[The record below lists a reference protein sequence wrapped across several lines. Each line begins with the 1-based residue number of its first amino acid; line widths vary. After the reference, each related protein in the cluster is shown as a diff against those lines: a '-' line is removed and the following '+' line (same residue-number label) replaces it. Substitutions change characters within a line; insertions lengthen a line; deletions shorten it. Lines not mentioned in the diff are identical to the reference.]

1 MGYYFTMALTD
12 LPLELLDII
21 IEYSL
26 SLSFLNFATTCKKI
40 YTRCKPFIKR
50 HNELRYRFRDFEY
63 YYDSASRDNSNAV
76 VAASDLILLLA
87 AEPIIAR
94 YIRSANLKF
103 DSRFILHA
111 RHRSFRL
118 VLEGGGLRK
127 PVPSIEEGG
136 DIVQLF
142 ANSTH
147 LRRAGLDWKEFYSK
161 FAEDVQGERYSQHG
175 SAFLLTLLEHTEK
188 LTIPVAWKP
197 DAATDQLINI
207 LVGETAQS
215 SFSSAGLRSITSFRG
230 TISESESEKWGLSF
244 ARPFLALPGLKCFS
258 AFYSFALG
266 NHPQSLAFSNPTH
279 FADALQEAHLGRCCM
294 DDEGI
299 SRFLKHTP
307 RLKTLTYY
315 HDTQHDFLP
324 SAWNI
329 CKFVNAVAREAG
341 THLIEFSVGTVS
353 SWGGSILPGRVSAR
367 GFQKLEKF
375 ELPLDIVMCNIHAAG
390 VTGSIANSMQRLFNG
405 SWDPFVRDIIPPSVT
420 HLVLKSEPFSPYDR
434 ALDALFG
441 NFRAIRRT
449 QWINLQ
455 EVKIHCKQQSDSAYK
470 KKCNS
475 IVAECL
481 RGGVIVNLAQYG

>member
-1 MGYYFTMALTD
+1 MGYRFTMALTD

-21 IEYSL
+21 VENSL
-26 SLSFLNFATTCKKI
+26 SLSFENLAMTCKRI
-40 YTRCKPFIKR
+40 YARCKPFIKR
-50 HNELRYRFRDFEY
+50 HNELRSRFQDFRYEF
-63 YYDSASRDNSNAV
+63 YDLSRDNLRAV
-76 VAASDLILLLA
+76 AAASDLIKLIA
-87 AEPIIAR
+87 ADPTVAR
-94 YIRSANLKF
+94 YIRSANLV
-103 DSRFILHA
+103 DDGRFILRVRA
-111 RHRSFRL
+111 RTFGCPRRT
-118 VLEGGGLRK
+118 
-127 PVPSIEEGG
+127 VPSIEEGG

-197 DAATDQLINI
+197 DGATNQLINV

-215 SFSSAGLRSITSFRG
+215 SFSSAGLRSITSFHG
-230 TISESESEKWGLSF
+230 TMSKSESGEWGLSF
-244 ARPFLALPGLKCFS
+244 ARPFLALPGLKYFS
-258 AFYSFALG
+258 ALDSFAVG
-266 NHPQSLAFSNPTH
+266 NHPQSLAFSDPTH